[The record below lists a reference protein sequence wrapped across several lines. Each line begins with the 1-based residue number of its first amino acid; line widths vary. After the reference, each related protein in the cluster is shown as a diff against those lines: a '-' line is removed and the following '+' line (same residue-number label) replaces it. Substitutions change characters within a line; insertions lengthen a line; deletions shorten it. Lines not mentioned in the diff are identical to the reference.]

1 METSPV
7 PPLTALRR
15 GFRQRCPRCGEGPLF
30 ASWNRLRESCP
41 VCGLRFESHTGDTW
55 FFMYMSTAGLTGVLV
70 VCMFLLRPRIVWL
83 GQIVVCAAALLV
95 IGLTLPYRKGIAVAL
110 DYLVE
115 RRTEEKER
123 QGP

>member
-1 METSPV
+1 METSP

-15 GFRQRCPRCGEGPLF
+15 GFRQRCPRCGEGALF
-30 ASWNRLRESCP
+30 LGWNRLRESCP

-70 VCMFLLRPRIVWL
+70 VCMFLLRPRIVWV
-83 GQIVVCAAALLV
+83 GQIVVCAAAILV

-115 RRTEEKER
+115 RRTEGKGTE
-123 QGP
+123 GP